1 MKISLLGVLLCLTHS
16 LYAQDL
22 AQKLWA
28 ELKYASGTKTT
39 KEVEREDE
47 KFLADAFDESG
58 EQNPALTED
67 SISTSLAAPQRN
79 QSPKKEEVPKLEQE
93 RDRTRLYKTR
103 ARSR

>member
-1 MKISLLGVLLCLTHS
+1 MKISLFGVLLCLTHS
-16 LYAQDL
+16 LHAQDL

-47 KFLADAFDESG
+47 KFLADAFDEG
-58 EQNPALTED
+58 EEQNPAIAED
-67 SISTSLAAPQRN
+67 SISTSLAAPQRK
-79 QSPKKEEVPKLEQE
+79 QAPIKEASPKIEE